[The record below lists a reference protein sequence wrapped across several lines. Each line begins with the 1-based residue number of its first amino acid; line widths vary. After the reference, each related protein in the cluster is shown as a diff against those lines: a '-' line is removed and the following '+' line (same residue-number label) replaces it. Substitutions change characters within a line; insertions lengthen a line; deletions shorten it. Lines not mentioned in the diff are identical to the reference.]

1 MEPLEAGHPAGLEP
15 ATVER
20 LRALGGDSFV
30 ERLVGVLLEQAPL
43 HVAAVTEAARRGDA
57 DAVRR
62 AAHTLR
68 STAGTVGAT
77 SLLAAAE
84 RVEALA
90 LAAPPPESLTEAAA
104 ALETEWNGLRRVLSP
119 RP

>member
-1 MEPLEAGHPAGLEP
+1 MEPQESGLEP

-43 HVAAVTEAARRGDA
+43 HVAAVSEAARRGDA
-57 DAVRR
+57 DGVRR

-68 STAGTVGAT
+68 STAGTVGAL

-84 RVEALA
+84 RVEMLAVSAVEPKA
-90 LAAPPPESLTEAAA
+90 LAAAAA
-104 ALETEWNGLRRVLSP
+104 ALETEWDSLQRALSP

>member
-20 LRALGGDSFV
+20 LRALGGDGFV
-30 ERLVGVLLEQAPL
+30 ERLVGLLLEQAPL
-43 HVAAVTEAARRGDA
+43 HVAAVAEAVHQGDA
-57 DAVRR
+57 GAARR

-77 SLLAAAE
+77 ALLAAAE
-84 RVEALA
+84 RVEEAA
-90 LAAPPPESLTEAAA
+90 LAASGPEALAAA
-104 ALETEWNGLRRVLSP
+104 AATLEAEWNGLRQALSP